1 MDYLTSSTKAL
12 YRKYLIA
19 SLGSA
24 LVITIYSFV
33 DTIAVGQSE
42 GPAGTAAMAVIT
54 PIFGILVFFG
64 ILFGIGG
71 SVLMNNAKGAGNEEK
86 GNAYFTTA
94 LILVVGFTVVTWVLF
109 ARFSKPILFFFG
121 ATQGT
126 LPLVMRYVQ
135 WLLRCWPIFIFSTFI
150 GAFVRNDNAPEL
162 VMAGVI
168 SGGCFNIF
176 GDWFFVFP
184 LGMGMEGAAI
194 ATVLGTTLQCLILCS
209 HLFRKCCGLKL
220 AKPFRMGKAIRKIF
234 VIGIGASLLDLGTVV
249 LSTITNNQ
257 ILRYGSEVE
266 LAIYGV
272 MTTIA
277 ALVQAMYCGVGQAIL
292 HQREMLRRARIDT
305 ADHWCQ
311 RAGAVHINTVLPD
324 SVLAALAV
332 FEDVCG
338 DRAHHGCPVHSPC
351 GMSACAHCAVVHGRD
366 AGGFGRRPQ
375 QHAPVLP
382 ALSVFGVH
390 GAVHLLS
397 PVSHAGSRLHGHWH
411 PAQSGRQRASALPP
425 APLLGHQWGV
435 AGAAYL
441 RVHRLGG
448 RRVVKQKKG

>member
-12 YRKYLIA
+12 YRKYLTA

-71 SVLMNNAKGAGNEEK
+71 SVLMNNAKGEGNEEK

-94 LILVVGFTVVTWVLF
+94 LILVVGFTVVTWMLF

-135 WLLRCWPIFIFSTFI
+135 WLIRCWPIFIFSTFI
-150 GAFVRNDNAPEL
+150 GAFVRNDNAPGL

-194 ATVLGTTLQCLILCS
+194 ATVLGTTLQCLIICS
-209 HLFRKCCGLKL
+209 HRFRKCCGLKL

-277 ALVQAMYCGVGQAIL
+277 ALVQAMYCGVGQAIQPL
-292 HQREMLRRARIDT
+292 VSANFGGRQYGRVRQFLKMS
-305 ADHWCQ
+305 
-311 RAGAVHINTVLPD
+311 VVTVLIMGVLFTALAEGLPVPIVQLFMD
-324 SVLAALAV
+324 ATPEVLAAAPNSMRLYSLLYLFLGFTVLSTYYLQSVMRDRASMAIGILRSLVVSGLLLCLMPLFWGINGVWLALPISECIVTVVAAV
-332 FEDVCG
+332 F
-338 DRAHHGCPVHSPC
+338 
-351 GMSACAHCAVVHGRD
+351 
-366 AGGFGRRPQ
+366 
-375 QHAPVLP
+375 
-382 ALSVFGVH
+382 LS
-390 GAVHLLS
+390 
-397 PVSHAGSRLHGHWH
+397 
-411 PAQSGRQRASALPP
+411 
-425 APLLGHQWGV
+425 
-435 AGAAYL
+435 
-441 RVHRLGG
+441 
-448 RRVVKQKKG
+448 KKTDS

>member
-1 MDYLTSSTKAL
+1 MDYLTSSTKTL
-12 YRKYLIA
+12 YRKYLTA

-71 SVLMNNAKGAGNEEK
+71 SVLMNNAKGEGNEEK

-135 WLLRCWPIFIFSTFI
+135 WLIRCWPIFIFSTFI
-150 GAFVRNDNAPEL
+150 GAFVRNDNAPGL

-194 ATVLGTTLQCLILCS
+194 ATVLGTTLQCLIICS

-277 ALVQAMYCGVGQAIL
+277 ALVQAMYCGVGQAIQPL
-292 HQREMLRRARIDT
+292 VSANFGGRQYGRVRQFLKMS
-305 ADHWCQ
+305 
-311 RAGAVHINTVLPD
+311 VVTVLIMGVLFMVLAEGLPVPIVQLFMD
-324 SVLAALAV
+324 ATPVVLAAAPSSMRLYSLLYLFLGFTVLSTYYLQSVMRDRASMAIGILRSLVVSGLLLYLLPLFWGINGVWLALPISECIVTVVAAV
-332 FEDVCG
+332 F
-338 DRAHHGCPVHSPC
+338 
-351 GMSACAHCAVVHGRD
+351 
-366 AGGFGRRPQ
+366 
-375 QHAPVLP
+375 
-382 ALSVFGVH
+382 LS
-390 GAVHLLS
+390 
-397 PVSHAGSRLHGHWH
+397 
-411 PAQSGRQRASALPP
+411 
-425 APLLGHQWGV
+425 
-435 AGAAYL
+435 
-441 RVHRLGG
+441 
-448 RRVVKQKKG
+448 KKTDS

>member
-1 MDYLTSSTKAL
+1 MDYLTSSTKTL
-12 YRKYLIA
+12 YRKYLTA

-71 SVLMNNAKGAGNEEK
+71 SVLMNNAKGEGNEEK

-135 WLLRCWPIFIFSTFI
+135 WLIRCWSIFIFSTFI
-150 GAFVRNDNAPEL
+150 GAFVRNDNAPGL

-194 ATVLGTTLQCLILCS
+194 ATVLGTTLQCLIICS

-277 ALVQAMYCGVGQAIL
+277 ALVQAMYCGVGQAIQPL
-292 HQREMLRRARIDT
+292 VSANFGGRQYGRVRQFLKMS
-305 ADHWCQ
+305 
-311 RAGAVHINTVLPD
+311 VVTVLIMGVLFTALAEGLPVPIVQLFMD
-324 SVLAALAV
+324 ATPEVLAAAPNSMRLYSLLYLFLGFTVLSTYYLQSVMRDRASMAIGILRSLVVSGLLLYLLPLFWGINGVWLALPISECIVTVVAAV
-332 FEDVCG
+332 F
-338 DRAHHGCPVHSPC
+338 
-351 GMSACAHCAVVHGRD
+351 
-366 AGGFGRRPQ
+366 
-375 QHAPVLP
+375 
-382 ALSVFGVH
+382 LS
-390 GAVHLLS
+390 
-397 PVSHAGSRLHGHWH
+397 
-411 PAQSGRQRASALPP
+411 
-425 APLLGHQWGV
+425 
-435 AGAAYL
+435 
-441 RVHRLGG
+441 
-448 RRVVKQKKG
+448 KKTDS

>member
-12 YRKYLIA
+12 YRKYLTA

-71 SVLMNNAKGAGNEEK
+71 SVLMNNAKGEGNEEK

-135 WLLRCWPIFIFSTFI
+135 WLIRCWPIFIFSTFI
-150 GAFVRNDNAPEL
+150 GAFVRNDNAPGL

-194 ATVLGTTLQCLILCS
+194 ATVLGTTLQCLIICS

-277 ALVQAMYCGVGQAIL
+277 ALVQAMYCGVGQAIQPL
-292 HQREMLRRARIDT
+292 VSANFGGRQYGRVRQFLKMS
-305 ADHWCQ
+305 
-311 RAGAVHINTVLPD
+311 VVTVLIMGVLFMVLAEGLPVPIVQLFMD
-324 SVLAALAV
+324 ATPVVLAAAPSSMRLYSLLYLFLGFTVLSTYYLQSVMRDRASMVIGILRSLVVSGLLLGLLPLFWGINGVWLALPISECIVTVVAAV
-332 FEDVCG
+332 F
-338 DRAHHGCPVHSPC
+338 
-351 GMSACAHCAVVHGRD
+351 
-366 AGGFGRRPQ
+366 
-375 QHAPVLP
+375 
-382 ALSVFGVH
+382 LS
-390 GAVHLLS
+390 
-397 PVSHAGSRLHGHWH
+397 
-411 PAQSGRQRASALPP
+411 
-425 APLLGHQWGV
+425 
-435 AGAAYL
+435 
-441 RVHRLGG
+441 
-448 RRVVKQKKG
+448 KKTDS

>member
-277 ALVQAMYCGVGQAIL
+277 ALVQAMYCGVGQAIQPL
-292 HQREMLRRARIDT
+292 VSANFGGRQYGRVRQFLKMS
-305 ADHWCQ
+305 
-311 RAGAVHINTVLPD
+311 VVTVLIMGVLFTVLAECLPVPIVQLFMD
-324 SVLAALAV
+324 ATPEVLAAAPNSMRLYSLLYLFLGFTVLSTYYLQSVMRDRASMAIGILRSLVVSGLLLYLLPLFWGINGVWLALPISECIVTVVAAV
-332 FEDVCG
+332 F
-338 DRAHHGCPVHSPC
+338 
-351 GMSACAHCAVVHGRD
+351 
-366 AGGFGRRPQ
+366 
-375 QHAPVLP
+375 
-382 ALSVFGVH
+382 LS
-390 GAVHLLS
+390 
-397 PVSHAGSRLHGHWH
+397 
-411 PAQSGRQRASALPP
+411 
-425 APLLGHQWGV
+425 
-435 AGAAYL
+435 
-441 RVHRLGG
+441 
-448 RRVVKQKKG
+448 KKVDS

>member
-277 ALVQAMYCGVGQAIL
+277 ALVQAMYCGVGQAIQPL
-292 HQREMLRRARIDT
+292 VSANFGGRQYGRVRQFLKMS
-305 ADHWCQ
+305 
-311 RAGAVHINTVLPD
+311 VVTVLIMGVLFTVLAECLPVPIVQLFMD
-324 SVLAALAV
+324 ATPEVLAAAPNSMRLYSLLYLFLGFTVLSTYYLQSVMRDRASMAIAILRSLVVSGLLLYLLPLFWGINGVWLALPISECIVTVVAAV
-332 FEDVCG
+332 F
-338 DRAHHGCPVHSPC
+338 
-351 GMSACAHCAVVHGRD
+351 
-366 AGGFGRRPQ
+366 
-375 QHAPVLP
+375 
-382 ALSVFGVH
+382 LS
-390 GAVHLLS
+390 
-397 PVSHAGSRLHGHWH
+397 
-411 PAQSGRQRASALPP
+411 
-425 APLLGHQWGV
+425 
-435 AGAAYL
+435 
-441 RVHRLGG
+441 
-448 RRVVKQKKG
+448 KKVDS

>member
-12 YRKYLIA
+12 YRKYLTA

-135 WLLRCWPIFIFSTFI
+135 WLIRCWPIFIFSTFI
-150 GAFVRNDNAPEL
+150 GAFVRNDNAPGL

-277 ALVQAMYCGVGQAIL
+277 ALVQAMYCGVGQAIQPL
-292 HQREMLRRARIDT
+292 VSANFGGRQYGR
-305 ADHWCQ
+305 Q
-311 RAGAVHINTVLPD
+311 
-324 SVLAALAV
+324 AV

-366 AGGFGRRPQ
+366 AGGFGRRTQ

-441 RVHRLGG
+441 
-448 RRVVKQKKG
+448 

>member
-12 YRKYLIA
+12 YRKYLTA

-135 WLLRCWPIFIFSTFI
+135 WLIRCWPIFIFSTFI
-150 GAFVRNDNAPEL
+150 GAFVRNDNAPGL

-277 ALVQAMYCGVGQAIL
+277 ALVQAMYCGVGQAIQPL
-292 HQREMLRRARIDT
+292 VSANFGGRQDGRVRQFLKMS
-305 ADHWCQ
+305 
-311 RAGAVHINTVLPD
+311 VVTVLIMGVLFTVLAECLPVPIVQLFMD
-324 SVLAALAV
+324 ATPEVLAAAPNSMRLYSLLYLFLGFTVLSTYYLQSVMRDRASMAIGILRSLVVSGLLLYLLPLFWGINGVWLALPISECIVTVVAAV
-332 FEDVCG
+332 F
-338 DRAHHGCPVHSPC
+338 
-351 GMSACAHCAVVHGRD
+351 
-366 AGGFGRRPQ
+366 
-375 QHAPVLP
+375 
-382 ALSVFGVH
+382 LS
-390 GAVHLLS
+390 
-397 PVSHAGSRLHGHWH
+397 
-411 PAQSGRQRASALPP
+411 
-425 APLLGHQWGV
+425 
-435 AGAAYL
+435 
-441 RVHRLGG
+441 
-448 RRVVKQKKG
+448 KKVDS

>member
-12 YRKYLIA
+12 YRKYLTA

-71 SVLMNNAKGAGNEEK
+71 SVLMNNAKGEGNEEK

-135 WLLRCWPIFIFSTFI
+135 WLIRCWPIFIFSTFI
-150 GAFVRNDNAPEL
+150 GAFVRNDNAPGL

-194 ATVLGTTLQCLILCS
+194 ATVLGTTLQCLIICS

-277 ALVQAMYCGVGQAIL
+277 ALVQAMYCGVGQAIQPL
-292 HQREMLRRARIDT
+292 VSANFGGRQYGRVRQFLKMS
-305 ADHWCQ
+305 
-311 RAGAVHINTVLPD
+311 VVTVLIMGVLFTVLAECLPVPIVQLFMD
-324 SVLAALAV
+324 ATPEVLAAAPNSMRLYSLLYLFLGFTVLSTYYLQSVMRDRASMAIGILRSLVVSGLLLYLLPLFWGINGVWLALPISECIVTVVAAV
-332 FEDVCG
+332 F
-338 DRAHHGCPVHSPC
+338 
-351 GMSACAHCAVVHGRD
+351 
-366 AGGFGRRPQ
+366 
-375 QHAPVLP
+375 
-382 ALSVFGVH
+382 LS
-390 GAVHLLS
+390 
-397 PVSHAGSRLHGHWH
+397 
-411 PAQSGRQRASALPP
+411 
-425 APLLGHQWGV
+425 
-435 AGAAYL
+435 
-441 RVHRLGG
+441 
-448 RRVVKQKKG
+448 KKVNS

>member
-12 YRKYLIA
+12 YRKYLTA

-71 SVLMNNAKGAGNEEK
+71 SVLMNNAKGEGNEEK

-94 LILVVGFTVVTWVLF
+94 LILVVGFTVVTWMLF

-135 WLLRCWPIFIFSTFI
+135 WLIRCWPIFIFSTFI
-150 GAFVRNDNAPEL
+150 GAFVRNDNAPGL

-194 ATVLGTTLQCLILCS
+194 ATVLGTTLQCLIICS
-209 HLFRKCCGLKL
+209 HLFCKCCGLKL

-277 ALVQAMYCGVGQAIL
+277 ALVQAMYCGVGQAIQPL
-292 HQREMLRRARIDT
+292 VSANFGGRQYGRVRQFLKMS
-305 ADHWCQ
+305 
-311 RAGAVHINTVLPD
+311 VVTVLIMGVLFTALAEGLPVPIVQLFMD
-324 SVLAALAV
+324 ATPEVLAAAPSSMRLYSLLYLFLGFTVLSTYYLQSVMRDRASMAIGILRSLVVSGLLLCLLPLFWGINGVWLALPISECIVTVVAAV
-332 FEDVCG
+332 F
-338 DRAHHGCPVHSPC
+338 
-351 GMSACAHCAVVHGRD
+351 
-366 AGGFGRRPQ
+366 
-375 QHAPVLP
+375 
-382 ALSVFGVH
+382 LS
-390 GAVHLLS
+390 
-397 PVSHAGSRLHGHWH
+397 
-411 PAQSGRQRASALPP
+411 
-425 APLLGHQWGV
+425 
-435 AGAAYL
+435 
-441 RVHRLGG
+441 
-448 RRVVKQKKG
+448 KKTDS

>member
-1 MDYLTSSTKAL
+1 MDYLTSSTKVL

-150 GAFVRNDNAPEL
+150 GAFVRNDNAPGL

-277 ALVQAMYCGVGQAIL
+277 ALVQAMYCGVGQAIQPL
-292 HQREMLRRARIDT
+292 VSANFGGRQYGRVRQFLKMSVIMGVLF
-305 ADHWCQ
+305 
-311 RAGAVHINTVLPD
+311 TVLAECLPVPIVQLFMD
-324 SVLAALAV
+324 ATPEVLAAAPNSMRLYSLLYLFLGFTVLSTYYLQSVMRDRASMAIGILRSLVVSRLLLYLLPLFWGINGVWLALPISECIVTVVAAV
-332 FEDVCG
+332 F
-338 DRAHHGCPVHSPC
+338 
-351 GMSACAHCAVVHGRD
+351 
-366 AGGFGRRPQ
+366 
-375 QHAPVLP
+375 
-382 ALSVFGVH
+382 LS
-390 GAVHLLS
+390 
-397 PVSHAGSRLHGHWH
+397 
-411 PAQSGRQRASALPP
+411 
-425 APLLGHQWGV
+425 
-435 AGAAYL
+435 
-441 RVHRLGG
+441 
-448 RRVVKQKKG
+448 KKVDS

>member
-12 YRKYLIA
+12 YRKYLTA

-135 WLLRCWPIFIFSTFI
+135 WLIRCWPIFIFSTFI
-150 GAFVRNDNAPEL
+150 GAFVRNDNAPGL

-220 AKPFRMGKAIRKIF
+220 TKPFRMGKAIRKIF

-277 ALVQAMYCGVGQAIL
+277 ALVQAMYCGVGQAIQPL
-292 HQREMLRRARIDT
+292 VSANFGGRQYGRVRQFLKMS
-305 ADHWCQ
+305 
-311 RAGAVHINTVLPD
+311 VVTVLIMGVLFTALAEGLPVPIVQLFMD
-324 SVLAALAV
+324 ATPEVLAAAPSSMRLYSLLYLFLGFTVLSTYYLQSVMRDRASMAIGILRSLVVSGLLLGLLPLFWGINGVWLALPISECIVTVVAAV
-332 FEDVCG
+332 FLSRKVDSLILRN
-338 DRAHHGCPVHSPC
+338 DR
-351 GMSACAHCAVVHGRD
+351 
-366 AGGFGRRPQ
+366 
-375 QHAPVLP
+375 
-382 ALSVFGVH
+382 
-390 GAVHLLS
+390 
-397 PVSHAGSRLHGHWH
+397 
-411 PAQSGRQRASALPP
+411 
-425 APLLGHQWGV
+425 
-435 AGAAYL
+435 
-441 RVHRLGG
+441 
-448 RRVVKQKKG
+448 

>member
-71 SVLMNNAKGAGNEEK
+71 SVLMNNAKGEGNEEK

-135 WLLRCWPIFIFSTFI
+135 WLIRCWPIFIFSTFI

-220 AKPFRMGKAIRKIF
+220 AKPFRMGKAIRKLF

-266 LAIYGV
+266 LVIYGV

-277 ALVQAMYCGVGQAIL
+277 ALVQAMYCGVGQAIQPL
-292 HQREMLRRARIDT
+292 VSANFGGRQYGRVRQFLKMS
-305 ADHWCQ
+305 
-311 RAGAVHINTVLPD
+311 VVTVLIMGVLFTVLAECLPVPIVQLFMD
-324 SVLAALAV
+324 ATPEVLAAAPNSMRLYSLLYLFLGFTVLSTYYLQSVMRDRASMAIGILRSLVVSGLLLYLLPLFWGINGVWLALPISECIVTVVAAV
-332 FEDVCG
+332 F
-338 DRAHHGCPVHSPC
+338 
-351 GMSACAHCAVVHGRD
+351 
-366 AGGFGRRPQ
+366 
-375 QHAPVLP
+375 
-382 ALSVFGVH
+382 LS
-390 GAVHLLS
+390 
-397 PVSHAGSRLHGHWH
+397 
-411 PAQSGRQRASALPP
+411 
-425 APLLGHQWGV
+425 
-435 AGAAYL
+435 
-441 RVHRLGG
+441 
-448 RRVVKQKKG
+448 KKVDS

>member
-12 YRKYLIA
+12 YRKYLTA

-71 SVLMNNAKGAGNEEK
+71 SVLMNNAKGEGNEEK

-94 LILVVGFTVVTWVLF
+94 LILVVGFTVVTWMLF

-135 WLLRCWPIFIFSTFI
+135 WLIRCWPIFIFSTFI
-150 GAFVRNDNAPEL
+150 GAFVRNDNAPGL

-194 ATVLGTTLQCLILCS
+194 ATVLGTTLQCLIICS

-277 ALVQAMYCGVGQAIL
+277 ALVQAMYCGVGQAIQPL
-292 HQREMLRRARIDT
+292 VSANFGGRQYGRVRQFLKMS
-305 ADHWCQ
+305 
-311 RAGAVHINTVLPD
+311 VVTVLIMGVLFTALAEGLPVPIVQLFMD
-324 SVLAALAV
+324 ATPEVLAAAPNSMRLYSLLYLFLGFTVLSTYYLQSVMRDRASMAIGILRSLVVSGLLLCLMPLFWGINGVWLALPISECIVTVVAAV
-332 FEDVCG
+332 F
-338 DRAHHGCPVHSPC
+338 
-351 GMSACAHCAVVHGRD
+351 
-366 AGGFGRRPQ
+366 
-375 QHAPVLP
+375 
-382 ALSVFGVH
+382 LS
-390 GAVHLLS
+390 
-397 PVSHAGSRLHGHWH
+397 
-411 PAQSGRQRASALPP
+411 
-425 APLLGHQWGV
+425 
-435 AGAAYL
+435 
-441 RVHRLGG
+441 
-448 RRVVKQKKG
+448 KKTDS

>member
-1 MDYLTSSTKAL
+1 MDYLTSSTKVL

-150 GAFVRNDNAPEL
+150 GAFVRNDNAPGL

-277 ALVQAMYCGVGQAIL
+277 ALVQAMYCGVGQAIQPL
-292 HQREMLRRARIDT
+292 VSANFGGRQYGRVRQFLKMS
-305 ADHWCQ
+305 
-311 RAGAVHINTVLPD
+311 VVTVLIMGVLFTALAEGLPVPIVQLFMD
-324 SVLAALAV
+324 ATPEVLAAAPNSMRLYSLLYLFLGFTVLSTYYLQSVMRDRASMAIGILRSLVVSGLLLGLLPLFWGINGVWLALPISECIVTVVAAV
-332 FEDVCG
+332 F
-338 DRAHHGCPVHSPC
+338 
-351 GMSACAHCAVVHGRD
+351 
-366 AGGFGRRPQ
+366 
-375 QHAPVLP
+375 
-382 ALSVFGVH
+382 LS
-390 GAVHLLS
+390 
-397 PVSHAGSRLHGHWH
+397 
-411 PAQSGRQRASALPP
+411 
-425 APLLGHQWGV
+425 
-435 AGAAYL
+435 
-441 RVHRLGG
+441 
-448 RRVVKQKKG
+448 KKVDS

>member
-1 MDYLTSSTKAL
+1 MDYLTSSTKTL
-12 YRKYLIA
+12 YRKYLTA

-71 SVLMNNAKGAGNEEK
+71 SVLMNNAKGEGNEEK

-135 WLLRCWPIFIFSTFI
+135 WLIRCWPIFIFSTFI
-150 GAFVRNDNAPEL
+150 GAFVRNDNAPGL

-194 ATVLGTTLQCLILCS
+194 ATVLGTTLQCLIICS

-249 LSTITNNQ
+249 LSTIINNQ

-277 ALVQAMYCGVGQAIL
+277 ALVQAMYCGVGQAIQPL
-292 HQREMLRRARIDT
+292 VSANFGGRQYGRVRQFLKMS
-305 ADHWCQ
+305 
-311 RAGAVHINTVLPD
+311 VVTVLIMGVLFMVLAEGLPVPIVQLFMD
-324 SVLAALAV
+324 ATPVVLAAAPSSMRLYSLLYLFLGFTVLSTYYLQSVMRDRASMAIGILRSLVVSGLLLYLLPLFWGINGVWLALPISECIVTVVAAV
-332 FEDVCG
+332 F
-338 DRAHHGCPVHSPC
+338 
-351 GMSACAHCAVVHGRD
+351 
-366 AGGFGRRPQ
+366 
-375 QHAPVLP
+375 
-382 ALSVFGVH
+382 LS
-390 GAVHLLS
+390 
-397 PVSHAGSRLHGHWH
+397 
-411 PAQSGRQRASALPP
+411 
-425 APLLGHQWGV
+425 
-435 AGAAYL
+435 
-441 RVHRLGG
+441 
-448 RRVVKQKKG
+448 KKTDS

>member
-135 WLLRCWPIFIFSTFI
+135 WLIRCWPIFIFSTFI
-150 GAFVRNDNAPEL
+150 GAFVRNDNAPGL

-277 ALVQAMYCGVGQAIL
+277 ALVQAMYCGVGQAIQPL
-292 HQREMLRRARIDT
+292 VSANFGGRQYGRVRQFLKMS
-305 ADHWCQ
+305 
-311 RAGAVHINTVLPD
+311 VVTVLIMGVLFTVLAECLPVPIVQLFMD
-324 SVLAALAV
+324 ATPEVLAAAPNSMRLYSLLYLFLGFTVLSTYYLQSVMRDRASMAIGILRSLVVSGLLLYLLPLFWGINGVWLALPISECIVTVVAAV
-332 FEDVCG
+332 F
-338 DRAHHGCPVHSPC
+338 
-351 GMSACAHCAVVHGRD
+351 
-366 AGGFGRRPQ
+366 
-375 QHAPVLP
+375 
-382 ALSVFGVH
+382 LS
-390 GAVHLLS
+390 
-397 PVSHAGSRLHGHWH
+397 
-411 PAQSGRQRASALPP
+411 
-425 APLLGHQWGV
+425 
-435 AGAAYL
+435 
-441 RVHRLGG
+441 
-448 RRVVKQKKG
+448 KKVDS

>member
-135 WLLRCWPIFIFSTFI
+135 WLIRCWPIFIFSTFI
-150 GAFVRNDNAPEL
+150 GAFVRNDNAPGL

-194 ATVLGTTLQCLILCS
+194 ATVLGTTLQCLIICS

-277 ALVQAMYCGVGQAIL
+277 ALVQAMYCGVGQAIQPL
-292 HQREMLRRARIDT
+292 VSANFGGRQYGRVRQFLKMS
-305 ADHWCQ
+305 
-311 RAGAVHINTVLPD
+311 VVTVLIMGVLFTALAEGLPVPIVQLFMD
-324 SVLAALAV
+324 ATPEVLAAAPNSMRLYSLLYLFLGFTVLSTYYLQSVMRDRASMAIGILRSLVVSGLLLYLLPLFWGINGVWLALPISECIVTVVAAV
-332 FEDVCG
+332 F
-338 DRAHHGCPVHSPC
+338 
-351 GMSACAHCAVVHGRD
+351 
-366 AGGFGRRPQ
+366 
-375 QHAPVLP
+375 
-382 ALSVFGVH
+382 LS
-390 GAVHLLS
+390 
-397 PVSHAGSRLHGHWH
+397 
-411 PAQSGRQRASALPP
+411 
-425 APLLGHQWGV
+425 
-435 AGAAYL
+435 
-441 RVHRLGG
+441 
-448 RRVVKQKKG
+448 KKTDS

>member
-1 MDYLTSSTKAL
+1 MDYLTSSTKVL

-150 GAFVRNDNAPEL
+150 GAFVRNDNAPGL

-277 ALVQAMYCGVGQAIL
+277 ALVQAMYCGVGQAIQPL
-292 HQREMLRRARIDT
+292 VSANFGGRQYGRVRQFLKMSVIMGVLF
-305 ADHWCQ
+305 
-311 RAGAVHINTVLPD
+311 TVLAECLPVPIVQLFMD
-324 SVLAALAV
+324 ATPEVLAAAPNSMRLYSLLYLFLGFTVLSTYYLQSVMRDRASMAIGILRSLVVSGLLLYLLPLFWGINGVWLALPISECIVTVVAAV
-332 FEDVCG
+332 F
-338 DRAHHGCPVHSPC
+338 
-351 GMSACAHCAVVHGRD
+351 
-366 AGGFGRRPQ
+366 
-375 QHAPVLP
+375 
-382 ALSVFGVH
+382 LS
-390 GAVHLLS
+390 
-397 PVSHAGSRLHGHWH
+397 
-411 PAQSGRQRASALPP
+411 
-425 APLLGHQWGV
+425 
-435 AGAAYL
+435 
-441 RVHRLGG
+441 
-448 RRVVKQKKG
+448 KKVDS

>member
-1 MDYLTSSTKAL
+1 MDYLTSNTKAL
-12 YRKYLIA
+12 YRKYLTA

-135 WLLRCWPIFIFSTFI
+135 WLIRCWPIFIFSTFI
-150 GAFVRNDNAPEL
+150 GAFVRNDNAPGL

-277 ALVQAMYCGVGQAIL
+277 ALVQAMYCGVGQAIQPL
-292 HQREMLRRARIDT
+292 VSANFGGRQYGRVRQFLKMS
-305 ADHWCQ
+305 
-311 RAGAVHINTVLPD
+311 VVTVLIMGVLFTALAEGLPVPIVQLFMD
-324 SVLAALAV
+324 ATPEVLAAAPNSMRLYSLLYLFLGFTVLSTYYLQSVMRDRASMAIGILRSLVVSGLLLGLLPLFWGINGVWLALPISECIVTVVAAV
-332 FEDVCG
+332 F
-338 DRAHHGCPVHSPC
+338 
-351 GMSACAHCAVVHGRD
+351 
-366 AGGFGRRPQ
+366 
-375 QHAPVLP
+375 
-382 ALSVFGVH
+382 LS
-390 GAVHLLS
+390 
-397 PVSHAGSRLHGHWH
+397 
-411 PAQSGRQRASALPP
+411 
-425 APLLGHQWGV
+425 
-435 AGAAYL
+435 
-441 RVHRLGG
+441 
-448 RRVVKQKKG
+448 KKVDS

>member
-71 SVLMNNAKGAGNEEK
+71 SVLMNNAKGEGNEEK

-135 WLLRCWPIFIFSTFI
+135 WLIRCWPIFIFSTFI
-150 GAFVRNDNAPEL
+150 GAFVRNDNAPGL

-194 ATVLGTTLQCLILCS
+194 ATVLGTTLQCLIICS
-209 HLFRKCCGLKL
+209 HLFRKRCRLKL

-257 ILRYGSEVE
+257 ILRYGNAVE

-277 ALVQAMYCGVGQAIL
+277 ALVQAMYCGVGQAIQPL
-292 HQREMLRRARIDT
+292 VSANFGGRQYGRVRQFLKMS
-305 ADHWCQ
+305 
-311 RAGAVHINTVLPD
+311 VVTVLIMGVLFTALAEGLPVPIVQLFMD
-324 SVLAALAV
+324 ATPEVLAAAPNSMRLYSLLYLFLGFTVLSTYYLQSVMRDRASMAIGILRSLVVSGLLLCLLPLFWGINGVWLALPVSECIVTVVAAV
-332 FEDVCG
+332 F
-338 DRAHHGCPVHSPC
+338 
-351 GMSACAHCAVVHGRD
+351 
-366 AGGFGRRPQ
+366 
-375 QHAPVLP
+375 
-382 ALSVFGVH
+382 LS
-390 GAVHLLS
+390 
-397 PVSHAGSRLHGHWH
+397 
-411 PAQSGRQRASALPP
+411 
-425 APLLGHQWGV
+425 
-435 AGAAYL
+435 
-441 RVHRLGG
+441 
-448 RRVVKQKKG
+448 KKVDS

>member
-1 MDYLTSSTKAL
+1 MDYLTSSTKTL
-12 YRKYLIA
+12 YRKYLTA

-71 SVLMNNAKGAGNEEK
+71 SVLMNNAKGEGNEEK

-135 WLLRCWPIFIFSTFI
+135 WLIRCWPIFIFSTFI
-150 GAFVRNDNAPEL
+150 GAFVRNDNAPGL

-184 LGMGMEGAAI
+184 LGMGMGGAAI
-194 ATVLGTTLQCLILCS
+194 ATVLGTTLQCLIICS

-277 ALVQAMYCGVGQAIL
+277 ALVQAMYCGVGQAIQPL
-292 HQREMLRRARIDT
+292 VSANFGGRQYGRVRQFLKMS
-305 ADHWCQ
+305 
-311 RAGAVHINTVLPD
+311 VVTVLIMGVLFTALAEGLPVPIVQLFMD
-324 SVLAALAV
+324 ATPEVLAAAPSSMRLYSLLYLFLGFTVLSTYYLQSVMRDRASMAIGILRSLVVSGLLLYLLPLFWGINGVWLALPISECIVTVVAAV
-332 FEDVCG
+332 F
-338 DRAHHGCPVHSPC
+338 
-351 GMSACAHCAVVHGRD
+351 
-366 AGGFGRRPQ
+366 
-375 QHAPVLP
+375 
-382 ALSVFGVH
+382 LS
-390 GAVHLLS
+390 
-397 PVSHAGSRLHGHWH
+397 
-411 PAQSGRQRASALPP
+411 
-425 APLLGHQWGV
+425 
-435 AGAAYL
+435 
-441 RVHRLGG
+441 
-448 RRVVKQKKG
+448 KKTDS

>member
-71 SVLMNNAKGAGNEEK
+71 SVLMNNAKGEGNEEK

-277 ALVQAMYCGVGQAIL
+277 ALVQAMYCGVGQAIQPL
-292 HQREMLRRARIDT
+292 VSANFGGRQYGRVRQFLKMS
-305 ADHWCQ
+305 
-311 RAGAVHINTVLPD
+311 VVTVLIMGVLFTVLAECLPVPIVQLFMD
-324 SVLAALAV
+324 ATPEVLAAAPNSMRLYSLLYLFLGFTVLSTYYLQSVMRDRASMAIGILRSLVVSGLLLYLLPLFWGINGVWLALPISECIVTVVAAV
-332 FEDVCG
+332 F
-338 DRAHHGCPVHSPC
+338 
-351 GMSACAHCAVVHGRD
+351 
-366 AGGFGRRPQ
+366 
-375 QHAPVLP
+375 
-382 ALSVFGVH
+382 LS
-390 GAVHLLS
+390 
-397 PVSHAGSRLHGHWH
+397 
-411 PAQSGRQRASALPP
+411 
-425 APLLGHQWGV
+425 
-435 AGAAYL
+435 
-441 RVHRLGG
+441 
-448 RRVVKQKKG
+448 KKVDS

>member
-1 MDYLTSSTKAL
+1 MDYLTSNVKAL

-54 PIFGILVFFG
+54 PIFGILVFLG

-71 SVLMNNAKGAGNEEK
+71 SVLMNNAKGEGKEEK

-94 LILVVGFTVVTWVLF
+94 LLLVIGFTAFTWVLF
-109 ARFSKPILFFFG
+109 ALFSQPILFFFG
-121 ATQGT
+121 ANQET
-126 LPLVMRYVQ
+126 LPMVMRYAK
-135 WLLRCWPIFIFSTFI
+135 WLIRCWPVFIFSTFI
-150 GAFVRNDNAPEL
+150 GAFVRNDNAPGL

-168 SGGCFNIF
+168 IGGCFNIF

-194 ATVLGTTLQCLILCS
+194 ATVLGTTLQCLIICS
-209 HLFRKCCGLKL
+209 HLFRKHCGLKL

-249 LSTITNNQ
+249 LATMTNNQ
-257 ILRYGSEVE
+257 ILRYGSETE

-277 ALVQAMYCGVGQAIL
+277 ALVQAMYCGVGQAIQPL
-292 HQREMLRRARIDT
+292 VSANF
-305 ADHWCQ
+305 
-311 RAGAVHINTVLPD
+311 GAKQFGRVKQFLKMSLVTVLLMGILFTLIAECLPVPIVKLFMNATPE
-324 SVLAALAV
+324 VLAATPNSMRLYSLLYLFLGFTV
-332 FEDVCG
+332 LSTYYLQSVMR
-338 DRAHHGCPVHSPC
+338 DRAS
-351 GMSACAHCAVVHGRD
+351 MTIAVLRSMVISGILLY
-366 AGGFGRRPQ
+366 
-375 QHAPVLP
+375 VLP
-382 ALSVFGVH
+382 LFWGIKGVWLAL
-390 GAVHLLS
+390 
-397 PVSHAGSRLHGHWH
+397 PVSECIVTAI
-411 PAQSGRQRASALPP
+411 SAFCL
-425 APLLGHQWGV
+425 A
-435 AGAAYL
+435 
-441 RVHRLGG
+441 
-448 RRVVKQKKG
+448 KKE

>member
-71 SVLMNNAKGAGNEEK
+71 SVLMNNAKGEGNEEK

-135 WLLRCWPIFIFSTFI
+135 WLIRCWPIFIFSTFI
-150 GAFVRNDNAPEL
+150 GAFVRNDNAPGL

-194 ATVLGTTLQCLILCS
+194 ATVLGTTLQCLIICS

-277 ALVQAMYCGVGQAIL
+277 ALVQAMYCGVGQAIQPL
-292 HQREMLRRARIDT
+292 VSANFGGRQYGRVRQFLKMS
-305 ADHWCQ
+305 
-311 RAGAVHINTVLPD
+311 VVTVLIMGVLFTVLAEGLPVPIVQLFMD
-324 SVLAALAV
+324 ATPEVLAAAPSSMRLYSLLYLFLGFTVLSTYYLQSVMRDRASMAIGILRSLVVSGLLLYLLPLFWGINGVWLALPISECIVTVVAAV
-332 FEDVCG
+332 F
-338 DRAHHGCPVHSPC
+338 
-351 GMSACAHCAVVHGRD
+351 
-366 AGGFGRRPQ
+366 
-375 QHAPVLP
+375 
-382 ALSVFGVH
+382 LS
-390 GAVHLLS
+390 
-397 PVSHAGSRLHGHWH
+397 
-411 PAQSGRQRASALPP
+411 
-425 APLLGHQWGV
+425 
-435 AGAAYL
+435 
-441 RVHRLGG
+441 
-448 RRVVKQKKG
+448 KKVDS

>member
-71 SVLMNNAKGAGNEEK
+71 SVLMNNAKGEGNEEK

-135 WLLRCWPIFIFSTFI
+135 WLIRCWPIFIFSTFI

-277 ALVQAMYCGVGQAIL
+277 ALVQAMYCGVGQAIQPL
-292 HQREMLRRARIDT
+292 VSANFGGRQYGRVRQFLKMS
-305 ADHWCQ
+305 
-311 RAGAVHINTVLPD
+311 VVTVLIMGVLFTVFAECLPVPIVQLFMD
-324 SVLAALAV
+324 ATPEVLAAAPNSMRLYSLLYLFLGFTVLSTYYLQSVMRDRASMAIGILRSLVVSGLLLYLLPLFWGINGVWLALPISECIVTVVAAV
-332 FEDVCG
+332 F
-338 DRAHHGCPVHSPC
+338 
-351 GMSACAHCAVVHGRD
+351 
-366 AGGFGRRPQ
+366 
-375 QHAPVLP
+375 
-382 ALSVFGVH
+382 LS
-390 GAVHLLS
+390 
-397 PVSHAGSRLHGHWH
+397 
-411 PAQSGRQRASALPP
+411 
-425 APLLGHQWGV
+425 
-435 AGAAYL
+435 
-441 RVHRLGG
+441 
-448 RRVVKQKKG
+448 KKVDS

>member
-135 WLLRCWPIFIFSTFI
+135 WLIRCWPIFIFSTFI
-150 GAFVRNDNAPEL
+150 GAFVRNDNAPGL

-277 ALVQAMYCGVGQAIL
+277 ALVQAMYCGVGQAIQPL
-292 HQREMLRRARIDT
+292 VSANFGGRQYGRVRQFLKMS
-305 ADHWCQ
+305 
-311 RAGAVHINTVLPD
+311 VVTVLIMGVLFTVLAECLPVPIVQLFMD
-324 SVLAALAV
+324 ATPEVLAAAPNSMRLYSLLYLFLGFTVLSTYYLKSVMRDRASMAIGILRSLVVSGLLLYLLPLFWGINGVWLALPISECIVTVVAAV
-332 FEDVCG
+332 F
-338 DRAHHGCPVHSPC
+338 
-351 GMSACAHCAVVHGRD
+351 
-366 AGGFGRRPQ
+366 
-375 QHAPVLP
+375 
-382 ALSVFGVH
+382 LS
-390 GAVHLLS
+390 
-397 PVSHAGSRLHGHWH
+397 
-411 PAQSGRQRASALPP
+411 
-425 APLLGHQWGV
+425 
-435 AGAAYL
+435 
-441 RVHRLGG
+441 
-448 RRVVKQKKG
+448 KKVDS

>member
-1 MDYLTSSTKAL
+1 MDYLTSSTKTL
-12 YRKYLIA
+12 YRKYLTA

-71 SVLMNNAKGAGNEEK
+71 SVLMNNAKGEGNEEK

-135 WLLRCWPIFIFSTFI
+135 WLIRCWPIFIFSTFI
-150 GAFVRNDNAPEL
+150 GAFVRNDNAPGL

-194 ATVLGTTLQCLILCS
+194 ATVLGTTLQCLIICS
-209 HLFRKCCGLKL
+209 HLFRRCCGLKL

-249 LSTITNNQ
+249 LSTIINNQ

-277 ALVQAMYCGVGQAIL
+277 ALVQAMYCGVGQAIQPL
-292 HQREMLRRARIDT
+292 VSANFGGRQYGRVRQFLKMS
-305 ADHWCQ
+305 
-311 RAGAVHINTVLPD
+311 VVTVLIMGVLFTVLAEGLPVPIVQLFMD
-324 SVLAALAV
+324 ATPEVLAAAPSSMRLYSLLYLFLGFTVLSTYYLQSVMRDRASMAIGILRSLVVSGLLLCLLPLFWGINGVWLALPISECIVTVVAAV
-332 FEDVCG
+332 F
-338 DRAHHGCPVHSPC
+338 
-351 GMSACAHCAVVHGRD
+351 
-366 AGGFGRRPQ
+366 
-375 QHAPVLP
+375 
-382 ALSVFGVH
+382 LS
-390 GAVHLLS
+390 
-397 PVSHAGSRLHGHWH
+397 
-411 PAQSGRQRASALPP
+411 
-425 APLLGHQWGV
+425 
-435 AGAAYL
+435 
-441 RVHRLGG
+441 
-448 RRVVKQKKG
+448 KKVDS

>member
-1 MDYLTSSTKAL
+1 MDYLTSSTKTL
-12 YRKYLIA
+12 YRKYLTA

-71 SVLMNNAKGAGNEEK
+71 SVLMNNAKGEGNEEK

-94 LILVVGFTVVTWVLF
+94 LILVVGFTAVTWVLF

-135 WLLRCWPIFIFSTFI
+135 WLIRCWPIFIFSTFI
-150 GAFVRNDNAPEL
+150 GAFVRNDNAPGL

-194 ATVLGTTLQCLILCS
+194 ATVLGTTLQCLIICS

-277 ALVQAMYCGVGQAIL
+277 ALVQAMYCGVGQAIQPL
-292 HQREMLRRARIDT
+292 VSANFGGRQYGRVRQFLKMS
-305 ADHWCQ
+305 
-311 RAGAVHINTVLPD
+311 VVTVLIMGVLFTALAEGLPVPIVQLFMD
-324 SVLAALAV
+324 ATPEVLAAAPNSMRLYSLLYLFLGFTVLSTYYLQSVMRDRASMAIGILRSLVVSGLLLGLLPLFWGINGVWLALPISECIVTVVAAV
-332 FEDVCG
+332 F
-338 DRAHHGCPVHSPC
+338 
-351 GMSACAHCAVVHGRD
+351 
-366 AGGFGRRPQ
+366 
-375 QHAPVLP
+375 
-382 ALSVFGVH
+382 LS
-390 GAVHLLS
+390 
-397 PVSHAGSRLHGHWH
+397 
-411 PAQSGRQRASALPP
+411 
-425 APLLGHQWGV
+425 
-435 AGAAYL
+435 
-441 RVHRLGG
+441 
-448 RRVVKQKKG
+448 KKTDS